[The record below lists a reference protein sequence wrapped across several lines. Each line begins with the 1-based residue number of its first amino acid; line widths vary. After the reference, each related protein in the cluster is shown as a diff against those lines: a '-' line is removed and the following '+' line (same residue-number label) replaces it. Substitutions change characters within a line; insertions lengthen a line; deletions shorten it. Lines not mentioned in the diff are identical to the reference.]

1 MPSRKY
7 HETWNFNK
15 ITKKKKITMP
25 KISKLINIFKS
36 CIGKGSNAKECK
48 TVPDVFHDLRISINN
63 SLNSKDVSFDTVDSP
78 ENKSTL
84 HHVTDLVELKELL
97 QKNIDPNIQDE
108 NGYTALEVTGNFEK
122 AKMLL
127 EYGATV
133 NDYKQM
139 GEVLYYCGR
148 NSVENKIIL
157 SLLMHNN
164 ANTNFTKANLV
175 RQCKEPHEEAERLI
189 KRIEKIKGLIYQSK
203 EVETL
208 RVYVDRL
215 QNLKNKYEEANQD
228 VSKIILDYIEN
239 QESDSLKAKLVTTCQ
254 NLGLIEDYS
263 EVAQENAVYK
273 CLDEAFDL
281 LDQGLIGED
290 AQNTVV

>member
-1 MPSRKY
+1 
-7 HETWNFNK
+7 
-15 ITKKKKITMP
+15 MP
-25 KISKLINIFKS
+25 KISKLINVFKS
-36 CIGKGSNAKECK
+36 CVGKGSNTKKCK
-48 TVPDVFHDLRISINN
+48 TVPDVFHDLCVSINN
-63 SLNSKDVSFDTVDSP
+63 SLNSKSNKDVSFDTVDSP

-84 HHVTDLVELKELL
+84 HHVTDLADLKELL

-164 ANTNFTKANLV
+164 ANINFTKANLV
-175 RQCKEPHEEAERLI
+175 RQ
-189 KRIEKIKGLIYQSK
+189 
-203 EVETL
+203 
-208 RVYVDRL
+208 
-215 QNLKNKYEEANQD
+215 
-228 VSKIILDYIEN
+228 
-239 QESDSLKAKLVTTCQ
+239 
-254 NLGLIEDYS
+254 
-263 EVAQENAVYK
+263 
-273 CLDEAFDL
+273 
-281 LDQGLIGED
+281 
-290 AQNTVV
+290 

>member
-1 MPSRKY
+1 
-7 HETWNFNK
+7 
-15 ITKKKKITMP
+15 
-25 KISKLINIFKS
+25 
-36 CIGKGSNAKECK
+36 
-48 TVPDVFHDLRISINN
+48 
-63 SLNSKDVSFDTVDSP
+63 
-78 ENKSTL
+78 
-84 HHVTDLVELKELL
+84 
-97 QKNIDPNIQDE
+97 
-108 NGYTALEVTGNFEK
+108 
-122 AKMLL
+122 MLL

-175 RQCKEPHEEAERLI
+175 RQCKEPYEEAERLI

-263 EVAQENAVYK
+263 EIAQENALYK

-290 AQNTVV
+290 AQI

>member
-1 MPSRKY
+1 M
-7 HETWNFNK
+7 
-15 ITKKKKITMP
+15 
-25 KISKLINIFKS
+25 
-36 CIGKGSNAKECK
+36 
-48 TVPDVFHDLRISINN
+48 FHDLRISINN
-63 SLNSKDVSFDTVDSP
+63 NLNSKDVSFDTVDSP

-127 EYGATV
+127 EYGAKV

-157 SLLMHNN
+157 SLLMYNN

-175 RQCKEPHEEAERLI
+175 RQCKEAHEEAERLI

-263 EVAQENAVYK
+263 EVAQENALYK

-290 AQNTVV
+290 AQI

>member
-1 MPSRKY
+1 MP
-7 HETWNFNK
+7 
-15 ITKKKKITMP
+15 
-25 KISKLINIFKS
+25 
-36 CIGKGSNAKECK
+36 
-48 TVPDVFHDLRISINN
+48 
-63 SLNSKDVSFDTVDSP
+63 SKDVSFDAVDST

-84 HHVTDLVELKELL
+84 HYVTDLADLKELL

-108 NGYTALEVTGNFEK
+108 NGNTALDVTGNFEK

-127 EYGATV
+127 EYGARV

-139 GEVLYYCGR
+139 SEILHYCGR

-157 SLLMHNN
+157 SLLIHNN

-175 RQCKEPHEEAERLI
+175 RQCKEPHEKAERLI
-189 KRIEKIKGLIYQSK
+189 KRIEKIEGLIYQSK

-215 QNLKNKYEEANQD
+215 QNLKNKYEKAKDSSQA

-239 QESDSLKAKLVTTCQ
+239 QESYGLKAKLITTCQ

-281 LDQGLIGED
+281 LDTELAGEEF
-290 AQNTVV
+290 QNSAL

>member
-1 MPSRKY
+1 
-7 HETWNFNK
+7 
-15 ITKKKKITMP
+15 MP
-25 KISKLINIFKS
+25 KISKLINVFKS
-36 CIGKGSNAKECK
+36 CVGKGSNTKECK
-48 TVPDVFHDLRISINN
+48 TVPDVFHDLCVSINN
-63 SLNSKDVSFDTVDSP
+63 SLNSKNNKDVSFDTVDSP

-84 HHVTDLVELKELL
+84 HHVTDLADLKELL

-108 NGYTALEVTGNFEK
+108 NGNTALEVTCNFEI

-133 NDYKQM
+133 DSKQQM
-139 GEVLYYCGR
+139 GKILHHCGHKL
-148 NSVENKIIL
+148 VKNKIIL
-157 SLLMHNN
+157 SLLMHNT
-164 ANTNFTKANLV
+164 ANTDFTKANLV

-189 KRIEKIKGLIYQSK
+189 KRIEKIEGLIHQSK

-208 RVYVDRL
+208 RVL
-215 QNLKNKYEEANQD
+215 QNLKNKYEEVNQD

-263 EVAQENAVYK
+263 EIAQENALYK

-290 AQNTVV
+290 AQI

>member
-1 MPSRKY
+1 M
-7 HETWNFNK
+7 
-15 ITKKKKITMP
+15 
-25 KISKLINIFKS
+25 
-36 CIGKGSNAKECK
+36 
-48 TVPDVFHDLRISINN
+48 FHDLCVSINN
-63 SLNSKDVSFDTVDSP
+63 SLNSKNNKDVSFDTVDSP

-84 HHVTDLVELKELL
+84 HHVTDLADLKELL

-263 EVAQENAVYK
+263 EIAQENALYK

-290 AQNTVV
+290 AQI